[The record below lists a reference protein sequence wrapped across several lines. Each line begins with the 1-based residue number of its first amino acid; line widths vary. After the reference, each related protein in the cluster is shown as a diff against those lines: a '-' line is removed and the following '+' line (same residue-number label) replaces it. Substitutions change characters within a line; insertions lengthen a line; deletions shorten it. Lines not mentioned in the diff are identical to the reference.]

1 MANWLHISQLRDLA
15 TRLDGMLEHL
25 SDQNDSRSVSTRSHD
40 KDSCPQSVGATTEAI
55 DRSTTDGCYTDAL
68 AINDSMTSSPIINGN
83 WSDRLSLDR
92 WLLNHFLQRY
102 RAMQHYFPF
111 VVIPDSWD
119 VAYMLDSR
127 PLLLLA
133 VIASAACHYPQL
145 QQRLV
150 KDLRDALTRRVMV
163 GGESTLELLQAMLV
177 HLAW

>member
-1 MANWLHISQLRDLA
+1 
-15 TRLDGMLEHL
+15 MLEHL
-25 SDQNDSRSVSTRSHD
+25 SDQNDFRSISTRSHD
-40 KDSCPQSVGATTEAI
+40 KDSCPQSVGTTAEAI
-55 DRSTTDGCYTDAL
+55 DRSTKDDRYADVL
-68 AINDSMTSSPIINGN
+68 KINEPTISSPIINGN
-83 WSDRLSLDR
+83 WSDRLGVDR
-92 WLLNHFLQRY
+92 WLLNHFLHRH

-133 VIASAACHYPQL
+133 VISSAACHYPQL

-150 KDLRDALTRRVMV
+150 KDLRDTLTRRVMV
-163 GGESTLELLQAMLV
+163 SGESTLELLQAMLV